1 MLEIARVR
9 LKRAKIQAK
18 ASAIYVHE
26 NLVQDSK
33 IDRFVKRNNIS
44 ESALLSMTSP
54 IDGSYPTP
62 NSSPR

>member
-9 LKRAKIQAK
+9 LKRTKLQAK
-18 ASAIYVHE
+18 ASAIYMHE

-54 IDGSYPTP
+54 IDGAYLTL
-62 NSSPR
+62 NSSLR